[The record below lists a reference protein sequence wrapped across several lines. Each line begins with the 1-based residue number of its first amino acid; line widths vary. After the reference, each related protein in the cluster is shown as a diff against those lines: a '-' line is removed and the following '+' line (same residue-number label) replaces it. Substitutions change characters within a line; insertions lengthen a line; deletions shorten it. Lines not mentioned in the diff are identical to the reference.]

1 MGGIGK
7 AVGGFI
13 GDITGTN
20 QAAKSQAAAANRG
33 AHLQKQMFDQTQANL
48 NPFMKAGQG
57 ALPGLT
63 DLLKPIDEQQALQ
76 DYYDSEQYALMG
88 SEAQNNLL
96 AASEAMGGMGNTST
110 GNSLKM
116 IAPQMGQ
123 QHLGQLYARQ
133 ADDFNRHMGVVNM
146 GQNAAANLGNA
157 GQNYASQAGNAYQR
171 AGQAQA
177 QGAMAPFQSAM
188 GLAQLG
194 IGGKM
199 AGLF

>member
-7 AVGGFI
+7 NLGGFI

-20 QAAKSQAAAANRG
+20 AAADADINASNQAAA
-33 AHLQKQMFDQTQANL
+33 LQKQMFDQIQSNL
-48 NPFMKAGQG
+48 NPFIDAGKA
-57 ALPGLT
+57 ALPGLNA
-63 DLLKPIDEQQALQ
+63 LLDPTQGLEDF
-76 DYYDSEQYALMG
+76 YGSEQYALMG
-88 SEAQNNLL
+88 SEGQNNLL
-96 AASEAMGGMGNTST
+96 ASQEATGGMGNTST

-116 IAPQMGQ
+116 IAPNLGQ
-123 QHLGQLYARQ
+123 QYL
-133 ADDFNRHMGVVNM
+133 ADSYNRHMGIANM
-146 GQNAAANLGNA
+146 GQNSAANLGSA
-157 GQNYASQAGNAYQR
+157 AQNYASQAGNAYMR

-177 QGAMAPFQSAM
+177 QGLMAPFQSAM

>member
-1 MGGIGK
+1 MGLFSGIGK
-7 AVGGFI
+7 II

-20 QAAKSQAAAANRG
+20 AAADAQTNAANQAAQ
-33 AHLQKQMFDQTQANL
+33 LQKQMFDQTQANL

-63 DLLKPIDEQQALQ
+63 NLLKPIDEQQALQ
-76 DYYDSEQYALMG
+76 DFYGSEQYALMG

-116 IAPQMGQ
+116 IAPNMGQ

-157 GQNYASQAGNAYQR
+157 GQNYASQAGNAYQQ

-177 QGAMAPFQSAM
+177 QKAMAPFQTVM
-188 GLAQLG
+188 GLSQLG
-194 IGGKM
+194 VNAAK